1 MTKFSRSWK
10 HDQVFI
16 SFRGESL
23 RNNLVSNL
31 IEEFKRRKIKYFIDE
46 DETRGRP
53 ITTLFKRIRE
63 SGVALILFS
72 NTYSE
77 SYWCLDELA
86 EIKKQVEIGNLNAFP
101 VFYEVAPDSVKRQ
114 TGSFGSNLLKTAD
127 LVRYQV
133 DRGSYKSI
141 LETEARIW
149 GWREALVYIGGILG
163 SPHKKGDPE
172 GPLVTDIV
180 KAVTSLLQALN
191 LNKTVLKDLITK
203 PSIHSVSMILD
214 DLVFLDLIS
223 LKNPELAQGLTKHS
237 QAGSIFLLLLGS
249 LDEFEFQ
256 PLLLSKKP
264 QRFPGNK
271 PVVSSQEIQDQSYSS
286 PVQVT
291 NVLATIESNDNTRN
305 RLGDD
310 KISDDDTLACFT
322 FLCNIMKRCAMMTR
336 PPPDRASIS
345 FGEEQLE
352 ETQVSSLISPPP
364 DRAFI
369 SFGDK
374 QLEKTLVSSLKTELE
389 AKGISVYVEN
399 ETKER
404 IKESKVAIVVFSA
417 KYPESPQCLDELVE
431 IKKLMDAGE
440 IDSFPIFYKMENVS
454 KLAQSVKL
462 IQGWFLYRLLK
473 IEQEVRKDVNR
484 KSVKAILDTEA
495 RIWGWRQAIRSDP
508 LFFTAVMTKVKE
520 MFEFKD
526 RPKKS
531 SQMIEETPLMHQH
544 DDLFY
549 SLASFLQALNLE
561 NTDLEGFREHNG
573 LISLSLKRYPNLG
586 FGLKNP
592 GISKFEE
599 PSRVLVSSRNHQYH
613 INQVQNPSSRHVATF
628 TINSPVEAEP
638 ATPPLQFTDDTTS
651 EANIICLLI
660 MTSSLK
666 LRSGSPG
673 LMLFPKDGGCVLYNP
688 KEGTFQRKLGDF
700 SGCRFLANSG
710 NWLLLLDSG
719 SNLYIVDA
727 FSEKKIRLPSLES
740 IDSADCIVK
749 CVGDRKFIRQDSDS
763 IFRDLSADVVRGL
776 LWVSESAKQYVVVW
790 LFDLPGHSYMS
801 FCKNGDFYYTDI
813 PLFHHQDL
821 HWLDGLSEMVLWGTR
836 LYLST
841 SRRYVRV
848 LDLSG
853 PQGYFK
859 DITDGTPFPM
869 LSADM
874 SCDCGYNIRAGS
886 VG

>member
-23 RNNLVSNL
+23 RKNLVSNL
-31 IEEFKRRKIKYFIDE
+31 IEEFKRKKINYFIDE

-72 NTYSE
+72 NTYPE

-133 DRGSYKSI
+133 DRGSYESI
-141 LETEARIW
+141 LETEAWIW

-163 SPHKKGDPE
+163 SPHKKGGPE

-191 LNKTVLKDLITK
+191 LKKSVLKDLITK

-223 LKNPELAQGLTKHS
+223 LKNPELGQGLTKHG
-237 QAGSIFLLLLGS
+237 QAGSIILLLLGS

-271 PVVSSQEIQDQSYSS
+271 PVVSQEIQDQSYPS

-291 NVLATIESNDNTRN
+291 NVLATVESNDNTRN

-310 KISDDDTLACFT
+310 KNSDDDTLACFT
-322 FLCNIMKRCAMMTR
+322 FLCNIMKH
-336 PPPDRASIS
+336 
-345 FGEEQLE
+345 L
-352 ETQVSSLISPPP
+352 SSLISPPP

-374 QLEKTLVSSLKTELE
+374 QLEKTLVSSLKIELE

-417 KYPESPQCLDELVE
+417 KYPESPQCLDELFE
-431 IKKLMDAGE
+431 IKKLMDARE
-440 IDSFPIFYKMENVS
+440 IDPFPIFYKMENVS
-454 KLAQSVKL
+454 NLAQSVKL

-484 KSVKAILDTEA
+484 KSVKSILDTEA
-495 RIWGWRQAIRSDP
+495 RIWGWRQAIRSISSKPGFSNEYSSDP
-508 LFFTAVMTKVKE
+508 LFLTAVMTKVKE

-549 SLASFLQALNLE
+549 SLAS
-561 NTDLEGFREHNG
+561 
-573 LISLSLKRYPNLG
+573 LKRYPNLG
-586 FGLKNP
+586 LGMNHHS
-592 GISKFEE
+592 ISRFEE
-599 PSRVLVSSRNHQYH
+599 PSWVLVSSQNHQYH
-613 INQVQNPSSRHVATF
+613 INQVQNPSSRHVA
-628 TINSPVEAEP
+628 SPT
-638 ATPPLQFTDDTTS
+638 TPQRSLLAFAPPDTPLGVADDTSSTVVQLLLS
-651 EANIICLLI
+651 LRVNSLLLI
-660 MTSSLK
+660 C
-666 LRSGSPG
+666 GSPG
-673 LMLFPKDGGCVLYNP
+673 LMLFPKEGGCVLYNP
-688 KEGTFQRKLGDF
+688 KKARSKGNWETFQGV
-700 SGCRFLANSG
+700 
-710 NWLLLLDSG
+710 DSWQTR
-719 SNLYIVDA
+719 Y
-727 FSEKKIRLPSLES
+727 FQRSE
-740 IDSADCIVK
+740 C
-749 CVGDRKFIRQDSDS
+749 
-763 IFRDLSADVVRGL
+763 
-776 LWVSESAKQYVVVW
+776 
-790 LFDLPGHSYMS
+790 
-801 FCKNGDFYYTDI
+801 
-813 PLFHHQDL
+813 
-821 HWLDGLSEMVLWGTR
+821 
-836 LYLST
+836 
-841 SRRYVRV
+841 
-848 LDLSG
+848 
-853 PQGYFK
+853 
-859 DITDGTPFPM
+859 
-869 LSADM
+869 
-874 SCDCGYNIRAGS
+874 
-886 VG
+886 

>member
-16 SFRGESL
+16 SFRGE
-23 RNNLVSNL
+23 
-31 IEEFKRRKIKYFIDE
+31 K
-46 DETRGRP
+46 
-53 ITTLFKRIRE
+53 
-63 SGVALILFS
+63 
-72 NTYSE
+72 
-77 SYWCLDELA
+77 
-86 EIKKQVEIGNLNAFP
+86 
-101 VFYEVAPDSVKRQ
+101 
-114 TGSFGSNLLKTAD
+114 
-127 LVRYQV
+127 
-133 DRGSYKSI
+133 
-141 LETEARIW
+141 ARIW

-180 KAVTSLLQALN
+180 VKLKKMLRELSYPRDDHFNIDKFLMHPQKAVTSLLQALN

-249 LDEFEFQ
+249 LDVYDKEFEFQ

-374 QLEKTLVSSLKTELE
+374 QLEKTL
-389 AKGISVYVEN
+389 
-399 ETKER
+399 
-404 IKESKVAIVVFSA
+404 
-417 KYPESPQCLDELVE
+417 
-431 IKKLMDAGE
+431 
-440 IDSFPIFYKMENVS
+440 
-454 KLAQSVKL
+454 
-462 IQGWFLYRLLK
+462 GWFLYRLLK

-495 RIWGWRQAIRSDP
+495 RIWGWRQAIRSISSKPGFSNEYSSDP

-573 LISLSLKRYPNLG
+573 LISLSLKRYPNLVFLNLGSFDNMVEFKCSKSFEFLIKG

-638 ATPPLQFTDDTTS
+638 ATPPVTTS
-651 EANIICLLI
+651 ELTTTNLVTLPAPISNSLTNEVEGNVSGRTFEALDTGSRFEKGD
-660 MTSSLK
+660 TSQ
-666 LRSGSPG
+666 RTRGGSGSPG

-859 DITDGTPFPM
+859 DITDGQVLLVESDPCNRTCFRLYKKNPDIENPDLFGHTVTEVDSLGGEALLLDLGYTVPANKALGIKPDSIYFTRHYRPCQCASPDLDICVYNLASKTLHRFPDLDIM
-869 LSADM
+869 NLMDARCNCSE
-874 SCDCGYNIRAGS
+874 SGHKR
-886 VG
+886 

>member
-23 RNNLVSNL
+23 RKNLVSNL
-31 IEEFKRRKIKYFIDE
+31 IEEFKRKKINYFIDE

-72 NTYSE
+72 NTYPE

-133 DRGSYKSI
+133 DRGSYESI
-141 LETEARIW
+141 LETEAWIW

-163 SPHKKGDPE
+163 SPHKKGGPE

-191 LNKTVLKDLITK
+191 LKKSVLKDLITK

-223 LKNPELAQGLTKHS
+223 LKNPELGQGLTKHG
-237 QAGSIFLLLLGS
+237 QAGSIILLLLGS

-271 PVVSSQEIQDQSYSS
+271 PVVSQEIQDQSYPS

-291 NVLATIESNDNTRN
+291 NVLATVESNDNTRN

-310 KISDDDTLACFT
+310 KNSDDDTLACFT
-322 FLCNIMKRCAMMTR
+322 FLCNIMKH
-336 PPPDRASIS
+336 
-345 FGEEQLE
+345 L
-352 ETQVSSLISPPP
+352 SSLISPPP

-374 QLEKTLVSSLKTELE
+374 QLEKTLVSSLKIELE

-417 KYPESPQCLDELVE
+417 KYPESPQCLDELFE
-431 IKKLMDAGE
+431 IKKLMDARE
-440 IDSFPIFYKMENVS
+440 IDPFPIFYKMENVS
-454 KLAQSVKL
+454 NLAQSVKL

-484 KSVKAILDTEA
+484 KSVKSILDTEA
-495 RIWGWRQAIRSDP
+495 RIWGWRQAIRSISSKPGFSNEYSSDP
-508 LFFTAVMTKVKE
+508 LFLTAVMTKVKE

-573 LISLSLKRYPNLG
+573 LISLSLKRYPNLVFLNLG
-586 FGLKNP
+586 SFDNMVEFKCSKSFEFLIKGLGMNHHS
-592 GISKFEE
+592 ISRFEE
-599 PSRVLVSSRNHQYH
+599 PSWVLVSSQNHQYH
-613 INQVQNPSSRHVATF
+613 INQVQNPSSRHVASPTTPQRSLLAFAPPDTPLGVADDTSSTVVVASDVATF
-628 TINSPVEAEP
+628 TPTSPVEAEP
-638 ATPPLQFTDDTTS
+638 ATPPVTTS
-651 EANIICLLI
+651 ELTTTNLVTLPAPISN
-660 MTSSLK
+660 SLTNEVEGNV
-666 LRSGSPG
+666 SGSTFEALDTG
-673 LMLFPKDGGCVLYNP
+673 SRFEKGDTSQRTRGGRLIKPTQKVL
-688 KEGTFQRKLGDF
+688 EMQWT
-700 SGCRFLANSG
+700 LA
-710 NWLLLLDSG
+710 
-719 SNLYIVDA
+719 
-727 FSEKKIRLPSLES
+727 
-740 IDSADCIVK
+740 
-749 CVGDRKFIRQDSDS
+749 
-763 IFRDLSADVVRGL
+763 
-776 LWVSESAKQYVVVW
+776 
-790 LFDLPGHSYMS
+790 
-801 FCKNGDFYYTDI
+801 
-813 PLFHHQDL
+813 
-821 HWLDGLSEMVLWGTR
+821 
-836 LYLST
+836 
-841 SRRYVRV
+841 RR
-848 LDLSG
+848 
-853 PQGYFK
+853 
-859 DITDGTPFPM
+859 T
-869 LSADM
+869 
-874 SCDCGYNIRAGS
+874 
-886 VG
+886 

>member
-23 RNNLVSNL
+23 RNNLVSKL
-31 IEEFKRRKIKYFIDE
+31 KEEFKRKKINYFIDE

-53 ITTLFKRIRE
+53 ITRLFERIRE

-77 SYWCLDELA
+77 SYLCLDELA

-133 DRGSYKSI
+133 DRGSYESI

-172 GPLVTDIV
+172 GPLITDIV
-180 KAVTSLLQALN
+180 KAVTSILQALN
-191 LNKTVLKDLITK
+191 LKKSVLKDLITK
-203 PSIHSVSMILD
+203 PSIHSFSMILD

-223 LKNPELAQGLTKHS
+223 LKNPELTQGLTKHG

-264 QRFPGNK
+264 QGFPGNK

-352 ETQVSSLISPPP
+352 ETQVSSLISASP

-440 IDSFPIFYKMENVS
+440 ITPFPIFYKLKDVPR
-454 KLAQSVKL
+454 LAQSVKL

-484 KSVKAILDTEA
+484 KSVKSILDTEA

-508 LFFTAVMTKVKE
+508 LFLTAVMTKVKE

-526 RPKKS
+526 KPKTS
-531 SQMIEETPLMHQH
+531 SQMIEE
-544 DDLFY
+544 
-549 SLASFLQALNLE
+549 
-561 NTDLEGFREHNG
+561 
-573 LISLSLKRYPNLG
+573 
-586 FGLKNP
+586 
-592 GISKFEE
+592 
-599 PSRVLVSSRNHQYH
+599 
-613 INQVQNPSSRHVATF
+613 
-628 TINSPVEAEP
+628 
-638 ATPPLQFTDDTTS
+638 
-651 EANIICLLI
+651 
-660 MTSSLK
+660 
-666 LRSGSPG
+666 
-673 LMLFPKDGGCVLYNP
+673 
-688 KEGTFQRKLGDF
+688 
-700 SGCRFLANSG
+700 
-710 NWLLLLDSG
+710 
-719 SNLYIVDA
+719 
-727 FSEKKIRLPSLES
+727 IRL
-740 IDSADCIVK
+740 
-749 CVGDRKFIRQDSDS
+749 
-763 IFRDLSADVVRGL
+763 
-776 LWVSESAKQYVVVW
+776 
-790 LFDLPGHSYMS
+790 
-801 FCKNGDFYYTDI
+801 
-813 PLFHHQDL
+813 
-821 HWLDGLSEMVLWGTR
+821 
-836 LYLST
+836 
-841 SRRYVRV
+841 
-848 LDLSG
+848 
-853 PQGYFK
+853 
-859 DITDGTPFPM
+859 
-869 LSADM
+869 
-874 SCDCGYNIRAGS
+874 
-886 VG
+886 